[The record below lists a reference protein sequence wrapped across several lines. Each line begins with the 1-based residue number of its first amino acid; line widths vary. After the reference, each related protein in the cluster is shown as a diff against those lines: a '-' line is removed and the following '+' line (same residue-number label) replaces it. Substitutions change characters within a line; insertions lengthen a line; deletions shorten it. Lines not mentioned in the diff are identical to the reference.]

1 MQDSAPFQGKSNSFP
16 LWTRDFILI
25 SLTNLTM
32 FLGLQ
37 VLLPTLPVFVDY
49 LGGND
54 SHVGMVIGVFTVSA
68 MIIRPWAG
76 FMLDTKERRG
86 ILLGGLAVFVISAIA
101 YNWAA
106 TITFLMLMRFLH
118 GLGWGACTTAAGTV
132 AADIIPRPRMGEGM
146 GYFGLATAVS
156 MAVAPAAGIFI
167 INNYSFTYLFFT
179 SATLA
184 LLALIF
190 SLGIRYEKVTKDVN
204 APKPTL
210 FEKSALRPSL
220 VIFFVTTT
228 FGSIVSFLVLYANQ
242 RGIDN
247 IGPYFSVFALIML
260 VSRPVSGIL
269 VDKRGYNIVVVPGI
283 LLLVASMLI
292 LSVSHTMWMF
302 LLAAALYGLGFG
314 SVQPSMQALAVRN
327 AEPNRRGAVNS
338 TFFSAFDLGI
348 GGGAMVWG
356 IVAQITGYPLIYAI
370 ASIPGLIALATYLML
385 GNRKSN
391 SDSH

>member
-1 MQDSAPFQGKSNSFP
+1 MQDSASVPTKSSSLP
-16 LWTRDFILI
+16 LWTKDFMLI
-25 SLTNLTM
+25 SLTNLAM

-37 VLLPTLPVFVDY
+37 LLLPTLPVFVDH

-54 SHVGMVIGVFTVSA
+54 SHVGMVIGIFTVSA

-76 FMLDTKERRG
+76 FMLDTKEKRG
-86 ILLGGLAVFVISAIA
+86 ILIGGLTVFIVSAIA

-106 TITFLMLMRFLH
+106 GIVFLLLMRFLH

-132 AADIIPRPRMGEGM
+132 AADVIPLSRMGEGM
-146 GYFGLATAVS
+146 GYFGLATAIS

-167 INNYSFTYLFFT
+167 INNYSFTHLFLI
-179 SATLA
+179 SAALA
-184 LLALIF
+184 FFALVF
-190 SLGIRYEKVTKDVN
+190 SLGIKYQNIIQAAAN

-210 FEKSALRPSL
+210 YEKSALRPSL

-247 IGPYFSVFALIML
+247 IGPFFTIFALIML
-260 VSRPVSGIL
+260 ISRPFSGIL
-269 VDKRGYNIVVVPGI
+269 VDKRGYDIVVIPGL
-283 LLLVASMLI
+283 LLLVGAMLI
-292 LSVSHTMWMF
+292 LAASDTMWMF
-302 LLAAALYGLGFG
+302 LFAAAFYGLGFG
-314 SVQPSMQALAVRN
+314 SVQPSMQALAMRD

-356 IVAQITGYPLIYAI
+356 ILAQFTGYSLMYAF
-370 ASIPGLIALATYLML
+370 ASIPGIIALLTYIML
-385 GNRKSN
+385 GKPKRQV
-391 SDSH
+391 